1 MSLVSHWVVD
11 NFLTFIYVC
20 LFCLSALFYICVL
33 EKTTLNL
40 NCFKKDKIMYIE
52 ILPLSD
58 LHVGDASFMSR
69 RVRTDTLTQQSQ
81 ASATFTRKR

>member
-40 NCFKKDKIMYIE
+40 NCFKKDKIMYVE
-52 ILPLSD
+52 PMTLSKD
-58 LHVGDASFMSR
+58 KDVIC
-69 RVRTDTLTQQSQ
+69 
-81 ASATFTRKR
+81 